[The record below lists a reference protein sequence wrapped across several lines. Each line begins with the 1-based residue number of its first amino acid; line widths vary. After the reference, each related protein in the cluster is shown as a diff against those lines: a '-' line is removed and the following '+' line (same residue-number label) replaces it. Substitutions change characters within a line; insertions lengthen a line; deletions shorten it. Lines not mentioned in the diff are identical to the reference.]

1 MHFIKF
7 ASLGIFNA
15 HFLLILETPYGY
27 RVDEGV
33 YDMKGVGMVYM
44 LIQYIKIGAK
54 ESTHYFG
61 RLLHKIFLFL

>member
-33 YDMKGVGMVYM
+33 YDMEGGWYGLYAHTVYIIM
-44 LIQYIKIGAK
+44 AWP
-54 ESTHYFG
+54 
-61 RLLHKIFLFL
+61 

>member
-27 RVDEGV
+27 QVDEGV
-33 YDMKGVGMVYM
+33 YDMEGGFCREVTP
-44 LIQYIKIGAK
+44 APDP
-54 ESTHYFG
+54 
-61 RLLHKIFLFL
+61 